1 MKPSARSV
9 AFQTLLSVEND
20 DAYANLLLP
29 KLLKQARLEQRDAGM
44 AQELAFGTL
53 RRQGT
58 YDRIIEV
65 AAGRKLSEIT
75 GPAKILLR
83 LGAHQLL
90 SMRVSPHAAINETV
104 NLAKEVASQGAVG
117 FVNGCLRRISERDY
131 QQWIELITA
140 DVSDP
145 IELLAIT
152 YSHPA
157 WVVRALQK
165 GLDADGR
172 GDELAALLESDN
184 ISPKVNLVALP
195 GLAHDA
201 DVVDHKPTD
210 ASPIGFE
217 LESGDPGRLDSV
229 IAGRLRVQDA
239 GSQLAALALSRFDMG
254 TALVGDQPELWLD
267 MCAGPGGKAALLAA
281 EARSHG
287 ARLTAS
293 ELQPHR
299 TSLVVSALGQSG
311 LIDGVEIVTTDAREW
326 GTTTPNKFDRILLD
340 APCSGLGALRRRPEA
355 RWRKQPKDIGELSRL
370 QEQLLTSAWLALKP
384 GGVLAYVTCSPHIGE
399 TASVIEWAARKF
411 GASFEQLDT
420 ATTLSQIN
428 PKLELNSSR
437 KSVQLW
443 SHIHGTDDLFIAL
456 IRKSLG

>member
-1 MKPSARSV
+1 MKATARSV
-9 AFQTLLSVEND
+9 AYQTLLSVEND

-29 KLLKQARLEQRDAGM
+29 KLLKQAKLEARDSGM

-58 YDRIIEV
+58 YDRIIEI
-65 AAGRKLSEIT
+65 AAGRKLADIT

-90 SMRVSPHAAINETV
+90 GMRVSAHAAINETV

-117 FVNGCLRRISERDY
+117 FVNGCLRRVSERDLD
-131 QQWIELITA
+131 QWLAAITA
-140 DVSDP
+140 EVTDQA
-145 IELLAIT
+145 ELLAVT

-165 GLDADGR
+165 GLEADGR
-172 GDELAALLESDN
+172 GSELAQLLESDN
-184 ISPKVNLVALP
+184 VAPKVNLVALP
-195 GLAHDA
+195 GLALEDDVA
-201 DVVDHKPTD
+201 DLAPTA
-210 ASPIGFE
+210 ASPVGFE
-217 LESGDPGRLDSV
+217 LEGGDPGRLESV
-229 IAGRLRVQDA
+229 IEGRMRVQDA
-239 GSQLAALALSRFDMG
+239 GSQLAALALSRFGEDANRERSG
-254 TALVGDQPELWLD
+254 ELWLD

-281 EARSHG
+281 EARLHG
-287 ARLTAS
+287 AKLTAS

-326 GTTTPNKFDRILLD
+326 GNATPNKFDRILLD

-399 TASVIEWAARKF
+399 TASVIEWAVRKF
-411 GASFEQLDT
+411 GDTFEQLDT
-420 ATTLSQIN
+420 AATLRQIN
-428 PKLELNSSR
+428 PELELNDSR

-443 SHIHGTDDLFIAL
+443 SHIHGTDDMFIAL